1 MQLNNITSWDVDE
14 SVKAEVRK
22 TCFQH
27 FLDLL
32 KAEVLVNCKML
43 TALLYFYN
51 VDEDCFTFA
60 SNIMLDLGLQD
71 IMYITGL
78 PIDGKQVSG
87 NEFMKAKETIAQ
99 HLTVTENEAH
109 ELLTSNNSCD
119 IKLSKLK
126 EKFEVVPRDI
136 SSVKFVSYVKAYLL
150 YLPGN
155 VLFCTSTHG
164 TVSCMYLPFSSI
176 R

>member
-1 MQLNNITSWDVDE
+1 LLYADE
-14 SVKAEVRK
+14 NVKAEVRK

-27 FLDLL
+27 FLDLP
-32 KAEVLVNCKML
+32 KAGVLVNCKMF

-51 VDEDCFTFA
+51 VDEDCFTFEN
-60 SNIMLDLGLQD
+60 NIVLDLGLQD
-71 IMYITGL
+71 ILYIIRL

-87 NEFMKAKETIAQ
+87 KEFKKAKETIAQ
-99 HLTVTENEAH
+99 HLTITENEAH

-136 SSVKFVSYVKAYLL
+136 YAVKFVSCVNAYLL
-150 YLPGN
+150 YLLGN